1 MSATRA
7 IMALLK
13 LRKVQSDQ
21 FKVDVAA
28 ANAVLRNEQ
37 RRAARVRHELGEAHL
52 SDETMAAWTA
62 SIARRAALV
71 SDLEGARALVARAE
85 VDLGD
90 KQAAWARARRAERS
104 LERVVER
111 HERAQEE
118 AALRADQKALDDRTV
133 AEFAARARRRAQL
146 EGGDV

>member
-13 LRKVQSDQ
+13 LRKVQADQ
-21 FKVDVAA
+21 IKIDVAA
-28 ANAVLRNEQ
+28 ANAVLRNENK
-37 RRAARVRHELGEAHL
+37 RAARVRHELGEAHL

-62 SIARRAALV
+62 SVARRAALV
-71 SDLEGARALVARAE
+71 ADLEGARALVARAE
-85 VDLGD
+85 SDLGE

-146 EGGDV
+146 EGGES

>member
-1 MSATRA
+1 MSATKA

-13 LRKVQSDQ
+13 LRKVQADQ
-21 FKVDVAA
+21 IKVDVAA

-37 RRAARVRHELGEAHL
+37 KRAARVRRELGEAHL

-62 SIARRAALV
+62 AVARRSALV
-71 SDLEGARALVARAE
+71 ADLDSARALVARAE
-85 VDLGD
+85 VDLGE

-146 EGGDV
+146 EGGDA

>member
-13 LRKVQSDQ
+13 LRKVQADQ
-21 FKVDVAA
+21 IKIDVAA
-28 ANAVLRNEQ
+28 ANAVLRNENK
-37 RRAARVRHELGEAHL
+37 RAARVRHELGEAHL

-62 SIARRAALV
+62 SVARRAALV
-71 SDLEGARALVARAE
+71 ADLEGARALVARAE
-85 VDLGD
+85 SDLGE

-146 EGGDV
+146 EGGQE